1 MSDFEKIFNYSTG
14 PDMTSNPDMD
24 ATYSAL
30 WVGIDI
36 GGTFTDFVVYSLRDQ
51 SLQRFKILSTP
62 ADPAEAVLQGL
73 TRLPHHV
80 NRHIVHGSTVATN
93 AILERKGARTA
104 LITTKGF
111 RDVLLIGRQDRPEL
125 YDLFPS
131 IPPPLVPREW
141 CLEIT
146 ERVDYEGNVVTPLQE
161 KELGPVIEI
170 LRRENIQSV
179 AVSFLFSFVNPTHE
193 QWVTKRL
200 RDEGFF
206 VTTSSEILPEF
217 REYERTSTTVVNAY
231 VSPVLD
237 TYLGRLE
244 REMKP
249 TEFHIL
255 QSNGG
260 RLSVSQARGHGVRS
274 ILSGPAG
281 GVVGAR
287 YLAGLAGFT
296 RILTFDMGGTST
308 DVSLVH
314 ENIQVT
320 AEAEVGG
327 YPIRVPV
334 IDIHTVGSGG
344 GSLATVDAGGHLRVG
359 PQSAGADPGPV
370 CYGRGGT
377 IPTVTDAHVVL
388 GRLPT
393 DGFLGGQMTLD
404 EAVTQKAFDELSQQ
418 VSLMSHSGLD
428 TRQSLALGMIQ
439 IANAHM
445 ERALRV
451 ISVERGEDPR
461 ETVLVSFGG
470 AGGLHACDLAR
481 ALSVPYVLVSPMAAT
496 LSALGMLAADVQLDY
511 VHTVMLPND
520 TPFEVLE
527 HRTIE
532 VVRQGEEDLHRE
544 GVSLEHAVIT
554 RTVNVRYV
562 GQSFDLE
569 VSLTPQF
576 REEFDRVHQE
586 RYGYCQQDAPIEI
599 VNVRVR
605 AIGQVTPPSI
615 PKKPLGA
622 ADSSSAKWENRLVV
636 LPHGLQSV
644 PHYWGSRLLP
654 GHEILGPALIVM
666 DDTTVYLGPA
676 DHAKIDAYS
685 NMVIKV
691 GATDG

>member
-1 MSDFEKIFNYSTG
+1 MSIPGQSSQNV
-14 PDMTSNPDMD
+14 
-24 ATYSAL
+24 

-36 GGTFTDFVVYSLRDQ
+36 GGTFTDFVIYSSSDQ

-73 TRLPHHV
+73 AQLPHHPG
-80 NRHIVHGSTVATN
+80 RHIVHGSTVATN

-111 RDVLLIGRQDRPEL
+111 RDVLLIGRQNRPEL
-125 YDLFPS
+125 YDLFPVIS
-131 IPPPLVPREW
+131 PPLIPRAW
-141 CLEIT
+141 SFEIS
-146 ERVDYEGNVVTPLQE
+146 ERVDCEGTILTPLQE
-161 KELGPVIEI
+161 QGLLSI
-170 LRRENIQSV
+170 LEMLRHEAIQSV
-179 AVSFLFSFVNPTHE
+179 AVSFLFSFVNPAHE

-206 VTTSSEILPEF
+206 VTGSSEILPEF

-249 TEFHIL
+249 TEFHIV

-260 RLSVSQARGHGVRS
+260 RISVAQARGHGVRS

-296 RILTFDMGGTST
+296 RILTYDMGGTST
-308 DVSLVH
+308 DVALVH
-314 ENIQVT
+314 ETIHVT
-320 AEAEVGG
+320 TEAQIGG
-327 YPIRVPV
+327 NPIRVPV
-334 IDIHTVGSGG
+334 IDIHTVGAGG
-344 GSLATVDAGGHLRVG
+344 GSLATVDAGGNLRVG
-359 PQSAGADPGPV
+359 PQSAGAQPGPV

-393 DGFLGGQMTLD
+393 DGFLGGRMKLNVESAHQ
-404 EAVTQKAFDELSQQ
+404 AFDELSRQM
-418 VSLMSHSGLD
+418 VLAPRPGLD
-428 TRQSLALGMIQ
+428 VRQTLALGMIQ
-439 IANAHM
+439 IANVHM

-461 ETVLVSFGG
+461 EAVLVAFGG

-481 ALSVPYVLVSPMAAT
+481 ALGIPHVLVSPMAAT
-496 LSALGMLAADVQLDY
+496 LSALGMLAAEVQLDY
-511 VHTVMLPND
+511 VQTVMLPGD
-520 TPFEVLE
+520 TPIEILE
-527 HRTIE
+527 QSTQPL
-532 VVRQGEEDLHRE
+532 VDQGQKDLHRE
-544 GVSLEHAVIT
+544 GVDPDHWVLS
-554 RTVNVRYV
+554 RTVDVRYV
-562 GQSFDLE
+562 GQSFALA
-569 VSLTPQF
+569 VSLTSLF
-576 REEFDRVHQE
+576 REEFHRIHHA
-586 RYGYCQQDAPIEI
+586 RYGYSQTETPIEI

-605 AIGQVTPPSI
+605 AVGHVTPPTI
-615 PKKPLGA
+615 PTRPRGSADPTA
-622 ADSSSAKWENRLVV
+622 ALWEDRPVV
-636 LPHGLQSV
+636 LPQGMQPV
-644 PHYWGSRLLP
+644 PHYWGARLCP
-654 GHEILGPALIVM
+654 GHEISGPAILVL
-666 DDTTVYLGPA
+666 DDTTIYLGPT
-676 DHAKIDAYS
+676 DHAKIDTYV
-685 NMVIKV
+685 NILIKV

>member
-1 MSDFEKIFNYSTG
+1 MAMLQHNQHGYWI
-14 PDMTSNPDMD
+14 
-24 ATYSAL
+24 
-30 WVGIDI
+30 GIDI
-36 GGTFTDFVVYSLRDQ
+36 GGTFTDFVVYDSGDQ
-51 SLQRFKILSTP
+51 SLQRLKILSTP

-73 TRLPHHV
+73 AEFPQLAS
-80 NRHIVHGSTVATN
+80 RHIVHGSTVATN

-111 RDVLLIGRQDRPEL
+111 RDVLLIGRQDRPAL
-125 YDLFPS
+125 YDLFPC
-131 IPPPLVPREW
+131 IPPPLVPREG
-141 CLEIT
+141 CFEVT
-146 ERVDYEGNVVTPLQE
+146 ERMDYEGNVVTPLQKE
-161 KELGPVIEI
+161 ELDAIIKELKSQH
-170 LRRENIQSV
+170 IQSV
-179 AVSFLFSFVNPTHE
+179 AVSFLFSFVNPIHE
-193 QWVTKRL
+193 QWVTNRL
-200 RDEGFF
+200 RAEGLF
-206 VTTSSEILPEF
+206 VTASFEILPEF

-237 TYLGRLE
+237 SYLGRLE
-244 REMKP
+244 QEMTP

-287 YLAGLAGFT
+287 YIAGLAGFN

-314 ENIQVT
+314 DEIHVT
-320 AEAEVGG
+320 SEAEIGG
-327 YPIRVPV
+327 CPIRVPV

-344 GSLATVDAGGHLRVG
+344 GSLATVDAGGNLRVG

-370 CYGRGGT
+370 CYGRGGRV
-377 IPTVTDAHVVL
+377 PTVTDAHVIL

-404 EAVTQKAFDELSQQ
+404 LEMVQQAFDEFSGQ
-418 VSLMSHSGLD
+418 VSLSSPPGLD
-428 TRQSLALGMIQ
+428 SRQRLALGMIQ

-481 ALSVPYVLVSPMAAT
+481 ALGIPHVLISPMAAT

-511 VHTVMLPND
+511 VHTVMLPNE
-520 TPFEVLE
+520 TSFERLE
-527 HRTIE
+527 SHITDM
-532 VVRQGEEDLHRE
+532 VQQGEDDLRCE
-544 GVSLEHAVIT
+544 GIAPEQALIT
-554 RTVNVRYV
+554 RTVDVRYV
-562 GQSFDLE
+562 GQSFDLN
-569 VSLTPQF
+569 VPLTSQF
-576 REEFDRVHQE
+576 RQEFDRVHQE
-586 RYGYCQQDAPIEI
+586 AYGYCQAGTPIEM

-605 AIGQVTPPSI
+605 AIGRVTPPPI
-615 PKKPLGA
+615 LRQPLES
-622 ADSSSAKWENRLVV
+622 ADPSSAKWEERPVVSSQGIHRVPHFWGNRL
-636 LPHGLQSV
+636 
-644 PHYWGSRLLP
+644 RP
-654 GHEILGPALIVM
+654 GHHVSGPAILVL
-666 DDTTVYLGPA
+666 DDTTVYLGPPDQA
-676 DHAKIDAYS
+676 TIDAYS
-685 NMVIKV
+685 NIIIDV